1 MDTCMVLPDLQ
12 VPYHDKGF
20 VKKLLAVAEEHQP
33 DLIVGIGDWMD
44 FPEVSRWTKGLAGE
58 YADTLQSSIDQGRA
72 LWCAFRDVCP
82 DARLVWK
89 TGNHDERIEEFVYR
103 YAPPLRNLRSARLE
117 GLFDLEPIQVE
128 VHRHPLPVFGGRVLV
143 MHGHEEAYSSV
154 PGKWG
159 LEQVKKQGVSVVYG
173 HTHTPFLSTHTV
185 GSGRKAKSF
194 FAMNV
199 GHGCD
204 PGQMH
209 YAKSGYF
216 NWCRAFGMIHVDRG
230 KVYPELVTALDGTF
244 RLNGN
249 LY

>member
-1 MDTCMVLPDLQ
+1 MVLPDLQ
-12 VPYHDKGF
+12 IPYHDRRY
-20 VKKLLAVAEEHQP
+20 VDKLIAIADEHRP
-33 DLIVGIGDWMD
+33 DTIVGIGDWMD

-58 YADTLQSSIDQGRA
+58 YADTLQGSIDKGREI
-72 LWCAFRDVCP
+72 WCAFRDACP
-82 DARLVWK
+82 DARIIWK
-89 TGNHDERIEEFVYR
+89 TGNHDERIEDFVYR
-103 YAPPLRNLRSARLE
+103 YAPPLRNLRSTKLE

-128 VHRHPLPVFGGRVLV
+128 VHRRPVPILKGRVLV

-159 LEQVKKQGVSVVYG
+159 MEQLKKQGTSVLYG
-173 HTHTPFLSTHTV
+173 HTHQPFLGTRTV
-185 GSGRKAKSF
+185 GAGKKAKTF

-216 NWCRAFGMIHVDRG
+216 DWCRGFGWIEVDGRHVH
-230 KVYPELVTALDGTF
+230 PSLITSLDGSVRF
-244 RLNGN
+244 LGKG
-249 LY
+249 Y